1 MPVERKNE
9 TNKQDRRKTI
19 MTDKINE
26 LKALI
31 ETIAEDSPL
40 RKQLQNA
47 LDEEMGRMGE
57 KTDGMSGES
66 SAPDAEE
73 ASTAE
78 SVAGTEESAP
88 LTLERLDEI
97 CKNLETAL
105 EEMEKSNPS
114 TLTGKLEK
122 LMEDDEFIT
131 ASAGFVLG
139 AAVTGLSALAIC
151 ALKR

>member
-1 MPVERKNE
+1 
-9 TNKQDRRKTI
+9 

-31 ETIAEDSPL
+31 ETLAEDSPL

-47 LDEEMGRMGE
+47 LDEELKRKAQAEAENASSQAAESQEENADNGE
-57 KTDGMSGES
+57 
-66 SAPDAEE
+66 DAEKG
-73 ASTAE
+73 SHT
-78 SVAGTEESAP
+78 
-88 LTLERLDEI
+88 TLDDLKALNEKLQGMLD
-97 CKNLETAL
+97 
-105 EEMEKSNPS
+105 EMEKENPS
-114 TLTGKLEK
+114 TITGKLEK

-151 ALKR
+151 ALRK

>member
-73 ASTAE
+73 ASAAE

-88 LTLERLDEI
+88 PTSEEQEEI
-97 CKNLETAL
+97 IKNLETAL

>member
-9 TNKQDRRKTI
+9 TNKQDRRNTI
-19 MTDKINE
+19 MTDKISE

-47 LDEEMGRMGE
+47 LDEEMGRMGD

-73 ASTAE
+73 ASAAE

-88 LTLERLDEI
+88 PTSEEQEEI
-97 CKNLETAL
+97 IKNLETAL

-114 TLTGKLEK
+114 TLTGRLEK